1 MTSFKDFD
9 ESKMVEY
16 SLSDLKG
23 FVNEIE
29 MMKSVISQKMNDELS
44 EELKRESFD
53 IYSRRGEKKI
63 KKISSKYTG
72 SLVGA
77 ESYLKI
83 IDAEIKKREQHEE
96 ELRYSGRSLKRHNE
110 MSEDEF
116 LQKEQD
122 KTTAYRSKIE

>member
-16 SLSDLKG
+16 SLEELKG

-29 MMKSVISQKMNDELS
+29 MMKSVINQKMSDELAV
-44 EELKRESFD
+44 ELKKDSFD
-53 IYSRRGEKKI
+53 IYSRRGERII

-72 SLVGA
+72 SIIGA

-83 IDAEIKKREQHEE
+83 IDAEIKKREQFEE
-96 ELRYSGRSLKRHNE
+96 ELRYSGRSVKRHKE
-110 MSEDEF
+110 LSEEEF